1 MKYNRRSRH
10 TERTAQGESI
20 DASSQERA
28 HRQMM
33 EKGSAELLERMK
45 AVLG

>member
-1 MKYNRRSRH
+1 MKYERRIRH
-10 TERTAQGESI
+10 TDRAGAGAPI
-20 DASSQERA
+20 DAGSQERA
-28 HRQMM
+28 HRAMM